1 MVEMVNRMTGSPM
14 LVAEN
19 RVQEYLQQGHRLAKK
34 TVKVVVETQ
43 EKKTPEE
50 MPMNEPEETP
60 KQDETPVKTVKR
72 GRGGSK
78 KK

>member
-1 MVEMVNRMTGSPM
+1 MVNRMTGSPM

-43 EKKTPEE
+43 EKAPEK
-50 MPMNEPEETP
+50 MPMNEPEKTP